1 MEAPI
6 LSLFWSMMMFF
17 LFVIWIWVLISIFAD
32 IFRNKDMNGG
42 VKAIWILFVVFLPWL
57 GVLVYIIANG
67 GEMNERSMQAA
78 AANERAA
85 RDYIKDAAGS
95 GGSADELAKLAD
107 LRDKGVLTGDEFA
120 AQKAKLLA

>member
-17 LFVIWIWVLISIFAD
+17 LFVVWIWLLISIFAD

-42 VKAIWILFVVFLPWL
+42 AKAIWILFVVFIPWL

-120 AQKAKLLA
+120 AEKAKLLA